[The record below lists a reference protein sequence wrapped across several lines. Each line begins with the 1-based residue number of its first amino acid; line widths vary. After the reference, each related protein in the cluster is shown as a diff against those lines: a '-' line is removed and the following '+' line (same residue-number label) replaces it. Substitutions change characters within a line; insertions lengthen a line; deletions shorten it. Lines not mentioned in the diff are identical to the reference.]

1 MFESVTEKFR
11 ALFSHL
17 ASAKK
22 LTEENVQEAAR
33 EVRLA
38 LLEADVSYSIVS
50 GLIQKIKE
58 KAIGENIVGSITP
71 GQQFIKIVHDE
82 LATLMGS
89 EPASLDLKEKPS
101 VIMLCGL
108 QGAGKTTH
116 AAKLAHFLQRKKEKI
131 LLAACDLQRPAA
143 IEQLCQLGASIGV
156 EVFSIPGE
164 KNAEKVAKKAKQKAV
179 DEKFD
184 VLIVDT
190 AGRLHL
196 DAELMQELKEIK
208 ESILPH
214 EILFVANATMGQDAI
229 RTAATFDAEIAI
241 TGSIL
246 TMLDGNCRAG
256 AALTIRE
263 VTKKPLKFEGIGEKI
278 EDLQIFHPSSMA
290 DRILG
295 MGDVINLVRKAEEA
309 FDETEGKKMEDK
321 LRKAS
326 FTYNDYL
333 RQMGMM
339 KKMGSFK
346 NVLKMVPGLS
356 SMMGGEGRDF
366 EMSDKE
372 FQKMES
378 MILSMNMEERE
389 EKVELSHARRRRIAS
404 GSGVKLD
411 EVNRFVKGFKKM
423 KQLVKS
429 LGQKGGF
436 SAMKQQMM
444 GGKTWPL

>member
-1 MFESVTEKFR
+1 MFENLTEKFR
-11 ALFSHL
+11 SLFSGL
-17 ASAKK
+17 AAAKK
-22 LTEENVQEAAR
+22 LTEENIQDAVR

-50 GLIQKIKE
+50 GLVQRIKE
-58 KAIGENIVGSITP
+58 KAIGESIVKSVTP
-71 GQQFIKIVHDE
+71 HQQFVKIVHDE
-82 LATLMGS
+82 LVSLMGGEES
-89 EPASLDLKEKPS
+89 HLNLKEKPA

-116 AAKLAHFLQRKKEKI
+116 AAKLAHFLKKKKEKI

-143 IEQLCQLGASIGV
+143 IEQLCQLGSSIGIP
-156 EVFSIPGE
+156 VFTLTGE
-164 KNAEKVAKKAKQKAV
+164 KSPTKVAKKAMQKAV
-179 DEKFD
+179 EEKFD

-196 DAELMQELKEIK
+196 DEELMKELEEIK
-208 ESILPH
+208 EIVQPH

-229 RTAATFDAEIAI
+229 KAAFAFDARMQI

-246 TMLDGNCRAG
+246 TMLDGDCRAG

-278 EDLQIFHPSSMA
+278 EDLQVFHPSSMA

-295 MGDVINLVRKAEEA
+295 MGDIINLVRKAEEN
-309 FDETEGKKMEDK
+309 FDEAEGKKMEEK

-326 FTYNDYL
+326 FTYDDYL

-346 NVLKMVPGLS
+346 NLLKMVPGLS
-356 SMMGGEGRDF
+356 SMGGDF
-366 EMSDKE
+366 EISDKE

-378 MILSMNMEERE
+378 MILSMNPEERQ
-389 EKVELSHARRRRIAS
+389 EKVEISHARRRRIAL

-411 EVNRFVKGFKKM
+411 EVNRLVKGFKKM

>member
-1 MFESVTEKFR
+1 MFENLTEKFR
-11 ALFSHL
+11 SLFSGL
-17 ASAKK
+17 AAAKK
-22 LTEENVQEAAR
+22 LTEENIQDAVR

-50 GLIQKIKE
+50 QLVRKIKE
-58 KAIGENIVGSITP
+58 KAIGESIVKSVSAH
-71 GQQFIKIVHDE
+71 QQFIKIVHDE
-82 LATLMGS
+82 LVALMGG
-89 EPASLDLKEKPS
+89 EEAPLNLKEKPS

-116 AAKLAHFLQRKKEKI
+116 AAKLAHFLSKKKEKI

-143 IEQLCQLGASIGV
+143 IEQLCQLGSSIGIP
-156 EVFSIPGE
+156 VFRLEE
-164 KNAEKVAKKAKQKAV
+164 KNPAKVAKKALQKAV
-179 DEKFD
+179 EEKFD
-184 VLIVDT
+184 ILIVDT

-196 DAELMQELKEIK
+196 DEELMKELEEIK
-208 ESILPH
+208 DAVKPQ

-229 RTAATFDAEIAI
+229 RAASTFDARIQI

-256 AALTIRE
+256 SALTIRE

-295 MGDVINLVRKAEEA
+295 MGDVINLVRKAEEN
-309 FDETEGKKMEDK
+309 FDEAEGKKMEEK

-326 FTYNDYL
+326 FTYEDYL

-339 KKMGSFK
+339 KKMGSIK
-346 NVLKMVPGLS
+346 NLMKMVPGLS
-356 SMMGGEGRDF
+356 SIGGDF
-366 EMSDKE
+366 EISDKE

-378 MILSMNMEERE
+378 MILSMNKEERQ
-389 EKVELSHARRRRIAS
+389 EKVEISHSRRRRIAL
-404 GSGVKLD
+404 GSGVQLD
-411 EVNRFVKGFKKM
+411 EVNRLVKGFKKM